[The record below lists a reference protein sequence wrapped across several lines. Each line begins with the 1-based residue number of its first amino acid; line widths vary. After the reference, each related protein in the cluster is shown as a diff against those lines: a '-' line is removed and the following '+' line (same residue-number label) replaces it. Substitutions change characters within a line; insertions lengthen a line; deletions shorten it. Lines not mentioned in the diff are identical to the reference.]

1 MNITYSFEIASVDKP
16 AKTMEVVYTSEGRQ
30 TMRIGARMPFEHE
43 SLNDVVAIFAPV
55 THWMEQDL
63 VVKDVSVGSSGV
75 VTVDVAKPNYQ
86 EQIDSLDFVKASK
99 KLALYIS
106 KERFEQSGVSLGD
119 VRFDSDRC
127 EQAALLTTL
136 EVIRSGAMSSVEWR
150 TSNGSFVV
158 LDEAKIVSLLTAIA
172 IHTQTAMSTEKTLCA
187 LVDAAQDKA
196 AVDAI
201 AWPA

>member
-1 MNITYSFEIASVDKP
+1 MNITYSFEIVSADKP

-30 TMRIGARMPFEHE
+30 TMRIGVRMPYEHE

-55 THWMEQDL
+55 AYWMEQDL
-63 VVKDVSVGSSGV
+63 VTQDVPVGTSGV

-86 EQIDSLDFVKASK
+86 EQTDSLDSVKARK
-99 KLALYIS
+99 KLELYIS
-106 KERFEQSGVSLGD
+106 KEGFEQSGVSLGD

-136 EVIRSGAMSSVEWR
+136 EIIRSGAMSSVEWR
-150 TSNGSFVV
+150 TSDGSFVA
-158 LDEAKIVSLLTAIA
+158 LDEAKIVSLLTSIA
-172 IHTQTAMSTEKTLCA
+172 IHTQTAVSTEKALRA
-187 LVDAAQDKA
+187 LVDAAQDKD
-196 AVDAI
+196 AVAAI

>member
-1 MNITYSFEIASVDKP
+1 MSITYSFKIVSADKP
-16 AKTMEVVYTSEGRQ
+16 AKTMEVIYASEGRQ
-30 TMRIGARMPFEHE
+30 TMHIGVRMPYEHE

-55 THWMEQDL
+55 AHWMEQDL
-63 VVKDVSVGSSGV
+63 VTKDVSVGSSGV
-75 VTVDVAKPNYQ
+75 ITADVVRPNYQ
-86 EQIDSLDFVKASK
+86 EQTDSLDSVKIRK
-99 KLALYIS
+99 KVELCIG
-106 KERFEQSGVSLGD
+106 RDGFEQAGVFLND

-127 EQAALLTTL
+127 ERAALLTTL

-150 TSNGSFVV
+150 TSDGSFVV

-172 IHTQTAMSTEKTLCA
+172 MHTQTAMSTEKTLCA
-187 LVDAAQDKA
+187 LVDAAQDKS